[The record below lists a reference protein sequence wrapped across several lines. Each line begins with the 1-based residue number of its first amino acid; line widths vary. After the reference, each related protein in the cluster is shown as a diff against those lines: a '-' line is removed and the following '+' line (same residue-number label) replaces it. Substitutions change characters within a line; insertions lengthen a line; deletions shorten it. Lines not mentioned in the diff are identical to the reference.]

1 MPRRIWDNDRFR
13 AWMTACG
20 LSAPMAADI
29 LQVGER
35 TVKRMLA
42 DDVGIKDIIAAKA
55 EEFLGNSRTT
65 SGRDA
70 ELLDSYADQ
79 ADFAQLCAA
88 FPHAHLTGMSSAIA
102 RGWTSANSNFHRHV
116 SQPVRMPQPAE
127 WVGFQLEWWSANDL
141 PWGVE
146 CRLDTD
152 GRPYRVA
159 SAERTLLELADH
171 EGPLGEADVKEAYAG
186 AFARSEQR
194 PDVLMV
200 RQRAKLR
207 GGPTPERVYH
217 YIKPYPSTK

>member
-1 MPRRIWDNDRFR
+1 MPRRLWDNDRFR
-13 AWMTACG
+13 SWMTACG

-29 LQVGER
+29 LGVGER
-35 TVKRMLA
+35 TVKRMVA

-55 EEFLGNSRTT
+55 EKFLGQSRST

-79 ADFAQLCAA
+79 ADFAAICAA
-88 FPHAHLTGMSSAIA
+88 FPHAHLTGLSSAIA
-102 RGWTSANSNFHRHV
+102 RGWTSANSNLHRQL
-116 SQPVRMPQPAE
+116 SQPVRMYQPAAWE
-127 WVGFQLEWWSANDL
+127 GFELEWWPAADL

-146 CRLDTD
+146 CRLDAE
-152 GRPYRVA
+152 GKPYRVA

-171 EGPLGEADVKEAYAG
+171 EGPLGEADVEEAYTG
-186 AFARSEQR
+186 AFSMSERR
-194 PDVLMV
+194 PDVLLV

-217 YIKPYPSTK
+217 YIKRYQ